1 MKNKK
6 RWMVL
11 LAAGVL
17 TVNGMAVTAVA
28 EDTTENATE
37 NATEESTEGLT
48 VDPDEAGSYYGA
60 GRGFRYCSICR
71 RWDTSQQN
79 SKGQ

>member
-28 EDTTENATE
+28 EDATEKSTENT
-37 NATEESTEGLT
+37 T
-48 VDPDEAGSYYGA
+48 
-60 GRGFRYCSICR
+60 
-71 RWDTSQQN
+71 
-79 SKGQ
+79 

>member
-37 NATEESTEGLT
+37 ESTEGLT
-48 VDPDEAGSYYGA
+48 VDPDEAGVTMGHQSA
-60 GRGFRYCSICR
+60 KQQRPLKWDSRCR
-71 RWDTSQQN
+71 MNMN
-79 SKGQ
+79 SLIWG

>member
-37 NATEESTEGLT
+37 
-48 VDPDEAGSYYGA
+48 
-60 GRGFRYCSICR
+60 
-71 RWDTSQQN
+71 
-79 SKGQ
+79 

>member
-37 NATEESTEGLT
+37 ESTEGLT
-48 VDPDEAGSYYGA
+48 VDPDEAGVTCTFNGVFEA
-60 GRGFRYCSICR
+60 F
-71 RWDTSQQN
+71 WF
-79 SKGQ
+79 